1 MKKPRFY
8 KSLSEYVDNRITT
21 NKANDFDIV
30 KELWQEVQELKQDLS
45 MYQEIVMNNYPN
57 RKENRNDNR
66 HNKIK

>member
-45 MYQEIVMNNYPN
+45 MYQEIVIEELSEL
-57 RKENRNDNR
+57 KGEQE
-66 HNKIK
+66 